1 MDHAHSTAMDQEVLY
16 SVVTKK
22 DFSVVEHGFAQTNI
36 QLFNQIHKLGFT
48 DDDLILVGKAYEFAM
63 QTCSHLFRPSGKPLL
78 SHFVGTASIT
88 AWTGASATE
97 VAAAV
102 LHNVYQLAD
111 FGDGPPGITG
121 ARRLRIQ
128 KIIGRDVEAIIALY
142 HQTRWRHQV
151 IQDFVT
157 RIGTLSDTE
166 CSYLLIRA
174 ANELEY
180 YLDRSTEYS
189 QQKEHLLQVKG
200 PDQQH
205 SRRLITLTRAL
216 GQEALANFL
225 QLAVEGY
232 DQSVVPTVVRRT
244 NHQTFAV
251 VPPSFSLR
259 LARKAQEILLKARS
273 RLSK

>member
-1 MDHAHSTAMDQEVLY
+1 MDHTRSPAMDQEVLC

-22 DFSVVEHGFAQTNI
+22 DFSVVDHGFAQTNI
-36 QLFNQIHKLGFT
+36 QLFNQIHKLGFAVE
-48 DDDLILVGKAYEFAM
+48 DLRLVGKAYELAM

-111 FGDGPPGITG
+111 FGDGPPGITD
-121 ARRLRIQ
+121 ARRLRLQ
-128 KIIGRDVEAIIALY
+128 KTIGRDVEAIIAMY
-142 HQTRWRHQV
+142 QQTRWRHQV
-151 IQDFVT
+151 IQGFID
-157 RIGTLSDTE
+157 RIGTLDETE
-166 CSYLLIRA
+166 RSYLLIRA

-180 YLDRSTEYS
+180 YLDRATEYS

-205 SRRLITLTRAL
+205 SLRLITLTRAL
-216 GQEALANFL
+216 GHDALADSLHF
-225 QLAVEGY
+225 AVEGY
-232 DQSVVPTVVRRT
+232 DQSVVPAVVCRT
-244 NHQTFAV
+244 DHRTFAV

-259 LARKAQEILLKARS
+259 LARKAQEILLKVR
-273 RLSK
+273 RTLNK